1 MDGVD
6 VRGLERVDENS
17 YLDALRGEGGKA
29 AGPVVRRHEVR
40 RYEVER
46 AARLAHRLGQL
57 ARQHGVR
64 RRPSQRLR
72 GIVADHAHRR
82 PLEVETPL
90 EKLLDKRPLAH
101 GRDVS
106 GSGRI
111 PLGCAKA
118 PIGVAAIT
126 RTRYGVPK
134 TSPLALRFAVMALS
148 P

>member
-57 ARQHGVR
+57 ARQHGLR
-64 RRPSQRLR
+64 WRPPQRLR
-72 GIVADHAHRR
+72 GMYADDAHRR
-82 PLEVETPL
+82 PLEVETPV
-90 EKLLDKRPLAH
+90 EKLLDERRLAN

-106 GSGRI
+106 GSRRI
-111 PLGCAKA
+111 ALELG
-118 PIGVAAIT
+118 GVDAQ
-126 RTRYGVPK
+126 RFERRGVD
-134 TSPLALRFAVMALS
+134 RR
-148 P
+148 